1 MTFDKGPVLVLGAAS
16 WNRMVYVPAL
26 PQGSS
31 ATIFNAREI
40 EAVGSTGVGKSMVLA
55 ALGCAPSFHCALGN
69 DDAAHE
75 IVTACTARGIEI
87 IVDVQDV
94 PTPRHLNI
102 MDEAGGRYSIFVES
116 GADDPVVD
124 EQRIAPLIA
133 QAETIFLSL
142 ASSSSKLLHLLDDT
156 QAEIL
161 VDLHDYDGVNPWYD
175 AFIERADVLQV
186 SDVALQNP
194 QAAIDRLL
202 GGRARQVVLT
212 MGSKGAEIFTDRDR
226 IAVNPCKA
234 DMRDSNG
241 AGDAFSV
248 ALWFAQKSGL
258 NLNHAGSFASAA
270 AAIAIEDAA
279 LFPER
284 VSPND
289 ILWRAGLQKLSMTD

>member
-1 MTFDKGPVLVLGAAS
+1 MTIGKGSVLVLGAAS

-31 ATIFNAREI
+31 ATVFNAREI

-55 ALGCAPSFHCALGN
+55 ALGCAPKFHCALGD
-69 DDAAHE
+69 DDAARK
-75 IVTACTARGIEI
+75 IATACAARGIEM
-87 IVDVQDV
+87 IVDVQHA

-102 MDEAGGRYSIFVES
+102 MDEAGGRYSIFVEGGS
-116 GADDPVVD
+116 DDPVVD

-142 ASSSSKLLHLLDDT
+142 ASSSRKLLHLLDDT
-156 QAEIL
+156 AAEIL

-186 SDVALQNP
+186 SDVALTNP
-194 QAAIDRLL
+194 QATIKRFL

-212 MGSKGAEIFTDRDR
+212 MGSKGAEIFTESDR
-226 IAVNPCKA
+226 IEVNPCKA
-234 DMRDSNG
+234 EMRDSNG

-258 NLNHAGSFASAA
+258 DLSHAGGFAAAA
-270 AAIAIEDAA
+270 AAIAIEDAT

-284 VSPND
+284 VSPNE
-289 ILWRAGLQKLSMTD
+289 ILQRAGLKHLSMTD

>member
-1 MTFDKGPVLVLGAAS
+1 MTIGKGSVLVLGAAS

-31 ATIFNAREI
+31 ATVFNAREI

-55 ALGCAPSFHCALGN
+55 ALGCAPKFHCALGD
-69 DDAAHE
+69 DDAARK
-75 IVTACTARGIEI
+75 IATACAARGIEM
-87 IVDVQDV
+87 IVDVQHA

-102 MDEAGGRYSIFVES
+102 MDEAGGRYSIFVEG
-116 GADDPVVD
+116 GADDPVVA
-124 EQRIAPLIA
+124 EQRLAPLIA

-142 ASSSSKLLHLLDDT
+142 ASSSRKLLHLLDNT
-156 QAEIL
+156 AAEIL

-186 SDVALQNP
+186 SDVALKNR
-194 QAAIDRLL
+194 QATIERLL
-202 GGRARQVVLT
+202 GGRAHQVVLT
-212 MGSKGAEIFTDRDR
+212 MGNKGAEIFTDSDR

-234 DMRDSNG
+234 EMRDSNG

-258 NLNHAGSFASAA
+258 ALNHAGDFAAAA
-270 AAIAIEDAA
+270 AAIAIEDAT

-284 VSPND
+284 VSPNE
-289 ILWRAGLQKLSMTD
+289 ILQRAGLKHLSMTD